1 MVAEDEQ
8 RRCGHWQRLFPCDA
22 PSMHRYLAYFE
33 FARYSNL
40 VLCKWMERPDW
51 ALLLSMLKTAI
62 LGGLQ
67 LATTAFSE
75 GDTGLRAALHT
86 PEEPPSHRARSQRLW
101 CPL

>member
-1 MVAEDEQ
+1 MLTVRQ
-8 RRCGHWQRLFPCDA
+8 RQPCFN
-22 PSMHRYLAYFE
+22 SITGGGRYLTFE
-33 FARYSNL
+33 TSWPARLAQEGGY
-40 VLCKWMERPDW
+40 
-51 ALLLSMLKTAI
+51 SMLKMAI

-86 PEEPPSHRARSQRLW
+86 PEEPPSQRARSQRLW

>member
-1 MVAEDEQ
+1 MPSPGRPKVAHVAAF
-8 RRCGHWQRLFPCDA
+8 GHQADLGGQPNSPAFSGAEATLTASAISTDGTLRVGR
-22 PSMHRYLAYFE
+22 S
-33 FARYSNL
+33 
-40 VLCKWMERPDW
+40 
-51 ALLLSMLKTAI
+51 SMLKMAI

-86 PEEPPSHRARSQRLW
+86 PEEPPSQRARSQRLW

>member
-1 MVAEDEQ
+1 MCMQHQVATLIDSLP
-8 RRCGHWQRLFPCDA
+8 HLFD
-22 PSMHRYLAYFE
+22 
-33 FARYSNL
+33 
-40 VLCKWMERPDW
+40 V
-51 ALLLSMLKTAI
+51 ALLSAFILVISQQCISMLKMAI

>member
-1 MVAEDEQ
+1 MHVNPQVHMDAEVLEPYARQ
-8 RRCGHWQRLFPCDA
+8 R
-22 PSMHRYLAYFE
+22 S
-33 FARYSNL
+33 
-40 VLCKWMERPDW
+40 VLKM
-51 ALLLSMLKTAI
+51 AI

-86 PEEPPSHRARSQRLW
+86 PEEPPSQRARSQRLW